1 MSDYL
6 KFCPNCRKKVNE
18 NDSSV
23 KAYTPFFGNDDYEC
37 RRCHGRLIDT
47 KITSKEFGI
56 IYKVSNTIGFL
67 EAMIKLYNEDPV
79 EYQLKMSQFKTQLAQ
94 QESSKKKND
103 NIPRCPTCNSTNL
116 SKISTAKKA
125 TKIGLFGIFG
135 AGDVG
140 KTWKCNNCGSKF

>member
-18 NDSSV
+18 NDLSV
-23 KAYTPFFGNDDYEC
+23 KSYIAFFANNDYEC
-37 RRCHGRLIDT
+37 DKCYGKLIDT
-47 KITSKEFGI
+47 KITSEEFVI
-56 IYKVSNTIGFL
+56 IYEISNTIGFL
-67 EAMIKLYNEDPV
+67 EAMIKLKEENIIEF
-79 EYQLKMSQFKTQLAQ
+79 QSRMSQFRTQLAQ